1 MWDAVKIMLR
11 EKHVASNACNVKAK
25 SKINDLSIHLMK
37 LEKEEQ
43 FKPKTSTRKKITEI
57 RTEINGIRTRE
68 AVEKISE
75 TKSWFF
81 RKIDM
86 IDNLQQS

>member
-1 MWDAVKIMLR
+1 
-11 EKHVASNACNVKAK
+11 
-25 SKINDLSIHLMK
+25 MK